1 MDLHIFPRNN
11 DLGPQM
17 PTFRERLNGIPSVMK
32 EQGSAA
38 PALHTDTPRPVTPHM
53 LNNEEMEEA
62 LHQVEMQ
69 TAQQGQEALSAHAGL
84 NEQRVARLLHL
95 LD

>member
-1 MDLHIFPRNN
+1 MDLHVFPRNN

-17 PTFRERLNGIPSVMK
+17 PTFRERLNGMMPAPA
-32 EQGSAA
+32 EQSSAA
-38 PALHTDTPRPVTPHM
+38 PALDTASRSVTPHM

-62 LHQVEMQ
+62 LHQVELQ
-69 TAQQGQEALSAHAGL
+69 TAQQGRDALAAHAGL
-84 NEQRVARLLHL
+84 NEQRVARLLGL

>member
-17 PTFRERLNGIPSVMK
+17 PTFRERLNGMMSAPA
-32 EQGSAA
+32 EQSNAA
-38 PALHTDTPRPVTPHM
+38 PALDTTPSRPVTPHM

-62 LHQVEMQ
+62 LHQVELQ
-69 TAQQGQEALSAHAGL
+69 TAQQGQEALAAHAGL
-84 NEQRVARLLHL
+84 NEQRVARLLGL

>member
-1 MDLHIFPRNN
+1 MELHVFPRNN

-17 PTFRERLNGIPSVMK
+17 PTFRERLNGMMPAPA
-32 EQGSAA
+32 EQTSAA
-38 PALHTDTPRPVTPHM
+38 PALEPSRPKTPHM

-62 LHQVEMQ
+62 LHQVELQ
-69 TAQQGQEALSAHAGL
+69 TAQQGREALAAHAGL
-84 NEQRVARLLHL
+84 NEQRVARLLGL

>member
-1 MDLHIFPRNN
+1 MELHIFPRNN

-17 PTFRERLNGIPSVMK
+17 PTFRERLNGMMPAPA
-32 EQGSAA
+32 EQQTSAA
-38 PALHTDTPRPVTPHM
+38 PALEKPRTAVPHM

-62 LHQVEMQ
+62 LHQVELQ
-69 TAQQGQEALSAHAGL
+69 TAQQGQEALAAHAGL
-84 NEQRVARLLHL
+84 NEQRVARLLGL

>member
-1 MDLHIFPRNN
+1 MDLHVFPRNN

-17 PTFRERLNGIPSVMK
+17 PTFRERLNGMMP
-32 EQGSAA
+32 A
-38 PALHTDTPRPVTPHM
+38 PALDTAPRSVTPHM

-62 LHQVEMQ
+62 LHQVELQ
-69 TAQQGQEALSAHAGL
+69 TAQQGRDALAAHAGL
-84 NEQRVARLLHL
+84 NEQRVARLLGL

>member
-11 DLGPQM
+11 DLGPPM
-17 PTFRERLNGIPSVMK
+17 PTFRERLNGMSPAAAERS
-32 EQGSAA
+32 SAA
-38 PALHTDTPRPVTPHM
+38 PALDTARPVTPHM

-69 TAQQGQEALSAHAGL
+69 TAQQGRDALSAHAGL
-84 NEQRVARLLHL
+84 NEQRVARLLGL

>member
-17 PTFRERLNGIPSVMK
+17 PTFRERLNGMMPAAT
-32 EQGSAA
+32 EQKINAA
-38 PALHTDTPRPVTPHM
+38 PALETPRPASPHLM
-53 LNNEEMEEA
+53 NNEEMEEA
-62 LHQVEMQ
+62 LHQVEVQ
-69 TAQQGQEALSAHAGL
+69 TAQQGQEALAAHAGL
-84 NEQRVARLLHL
+84 NEQRVARLLGL